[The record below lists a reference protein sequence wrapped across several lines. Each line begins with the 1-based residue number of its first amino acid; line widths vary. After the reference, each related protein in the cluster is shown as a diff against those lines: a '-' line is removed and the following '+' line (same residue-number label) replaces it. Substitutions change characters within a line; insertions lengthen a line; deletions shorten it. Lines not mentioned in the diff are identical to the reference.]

1 MKLKTNDGTGNIYY
15 IIADK
20 QFDKDGSI
28 PSSNI
33 RYQNMVASG
42 IEEEIS
48 LKLTKGNSLY
58 INMYAEDTGKLATI
72 QSFEVE
78 MK

>member
-1 MKLKTNDGTGNIYY
+1 
-15 IIADK
+15 
-20 QFDKDGSI
+20 
-28 PSSNI
+28 
-33 RYQNMVASG
+33 MVASG